1 MTLNWA
7 AAFVAILYYLTV
19 IFVGVWAGR
28 KVHHRDL
35 PERRRRSVNKQGTRT
50 PPQLSLTAGDQYVRN
65 LLVANRSLPLVLSCG
80 SMTATWVGGGY
91 LNATAEAVFKHGLL
105 HTYAPFGYTIS
116 LLLGGLLFAGRM
128 RLTDAVT
135 MLDPF
140 QKHYGRWM
148 GLLLAL
154 PAVGSEVLWSGAIL
168 SCLEGTAAAV
178 NGVRNEFF
186 VFFSAVVTLMYTSL
200 GGIYSVAYTDILQL
214 SMCILGMFVCLPFC
228 LRQNF
233 SGQVGP
239 PHDDWLGSL
248 PSEELGQTIDVILMT
263 ALGGIPWQVY
273 FQQVASAQSPY
284 NAKVLSFVGALGSF
298 ALTLPPVII
307 AGSARGTN
315 FTRIGYNGTFN
326 LEPEDRD
333 SVLPLALYYMSPVW
347 MSMAG
352 LLGITAAV
360 MSSVDSSMLAASTLI
375 THNLYRT
382 LVRPRASE
390 LEISAVFRF
399 MVWTLGAAAV
409 NVSFYVTSVFRTW
422 TLCSD
427 MAYVLLFPQ
436 LLCVFYFKKATNAY
450 GAVAAF
456 VFGFVLRVL
465 CGESSARIP
474 VILRFPNYDEVA
486 GQRFPFRTFCMATS
500 VAVLLVVS
508 RLAATAFRQA
518 LLSPASDV
526 FRCFQARLDA
536 DDSRLAA
543 LTDQDK
549 VSETAGA
556 ASPFA
561 AATPTGRGKQRKK
574 SQSRPVTPTTASPP
588 PETIASP
595 RDVQPSPSGVAAQRS
610 LDSGKTQPEP
620 AGRMAVG
627 PASTRGPASSGA
639 APESSRDFQEE
650 RQPATPPGDD
660 VSGARTPKQSSPK
673 GSPSSKHPYSLRAGA
688 TPTRLGGA
696 MPSRDTAAARA
707 AKTPPEV
714 AGKGSSAST
723 TAARASGT
731 ASPNYPSSTTRPKG
745 APRAVTTTATKSPSK
760 GVSTSQL
767 LRRTFSH
774 ESTSLRR

>member
-307 AGSARGTN
+307 AGSARGT
-315 FTRIGYNGTFN
+315 T
-326 LEPEDRD
+326 
-333 SVLPLALYYMSPVW
+333 
-347 MSMAG
+347 
-352 LLGITAAV
+352 
-360 MSSVDSSMLAASTLI
+360 
-375 THNLYRT
+375 
-382 LVRPRASE
+382 
-390 LEISAVFRF
+390 
-399 MVWTLGAAAV
+399 
-409 NVSFYVTSVFRTW
+409 
-422 TLCSD
+422 
-427 MAYVLLFPQ
+427 
-436 LLCVFYFKKATNAY
+436 
-450 GAVAAF
+450 F

-486 GQRFPFRTFCMATS
+486 GQRFPFRTFCMASS

-595 RDVQPSPSGVAAQRS
+595 RDVQPGPYGVAAQRS

-627 PASTRGPASSGA
+627 PASTRGPASGGA

-660 VSGARTPKQSSPK
+660 VTGARTPKQFSPK
-673 GSPSSKHPYSLRAGA
+673 GSPSPKHPYSLRAGA

-745 APRAVTTTATKSPSK
+745 TPRAVTTTGTKSPSK

-767 LRRTFSH
+767 LRRTLSR
-774 ESTSLRR
+774 ELTSLRR